1 MSSHNEGL
9 QRAID
14 NGSLI
19 FNAIFVKQVSRQRVW
34 NTAIRLSQ
42 LDMLVIAV
50 VTSLFALLGVGLAR
64 LLMMIPGVDSSRGM
78 GFMLIFGASMAFA
91 GLLFGRALVRFSPY
105 SKTSGEGLGEWF
117 RVQWDQRYRLVDRM
131 VGRSQF
137 RKMSTTWV
145 DGEAVPVECR
155 VLLGSAPVPRAPIPR
170 FFAGDMVRFKLLSR
184 TVPTDW
190 VRRERARVQMR
201 RMEEVG
207 AIYEG
212 GVRKGLL

>member
-1 MSSHNEGL
+1 MSSHNVQEGL

-91 GLLFGRALVRFSPY
+91 GLLSGRALVRFSPY

-131 VGRSQF
+131 SGRSQL

-170 FFAGDMVRFKLLSR
+170 FFTGDMVRFKLLSR

-190 VRRERARVQMR
+190 VRRERARAQMR
-201 RMEEVG
+201 RMEG
-207 AIYEG
+207 A
-212 GVRKGLL
+212 GVTSTRVE